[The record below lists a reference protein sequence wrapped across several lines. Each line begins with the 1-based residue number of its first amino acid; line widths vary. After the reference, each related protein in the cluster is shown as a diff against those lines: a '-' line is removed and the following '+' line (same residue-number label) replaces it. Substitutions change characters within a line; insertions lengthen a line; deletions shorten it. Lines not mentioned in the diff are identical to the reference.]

1 MRLQFSVM
9 IKNQS
14 PIAYGPKRETLLLSL
29 LAVVVILIY
38 ADTLTSPFI
47 FDDLPNIFHNPHIR
61 VPALSFENLAWAGF
75 QSPEGRRPVANIS
88 FALNHYFNGYNP
100 VGYHVVNILIHLACG
115 IFLYLLANATLQ
127 TPALRSRYEKFGWIP
142 FLAVFIWLVHPL
154 QTQSVTYIVQ
164 RMNSMAAMFYVLSML
179 FYVKFR
185 MSTVAWMK
193 WTLFAGCV
201 LTVILAFGTK
211 EVTATLPLFIIL
223 YEWYFFQDLGRQWAR
238 RNFLLL
244 AGVCLLFVIIAL
256 VYMDF
261 DPARILKGYRFRD
274 FTPAQRLLTQSR
286 VVIFY
291 ISLMLWPN
299 PSRLN
304 LDHDFALSYSLVNPA
319 STLIAITAII
329 ALIAF
334 AILIARKEPLLSFS
348 ILWFFG
354 NLAIESSIIGLEL
367 VFEHRTYLP
376 TTFVILA
383 IVSLVFRY
391 LKHALPAVI
400 ALSLVGTLFC
410 AWTYQRNQVWA
421 DEISLYRDSA
431 AKSPGKAR
439 PQNNLGAALS
449 RQDRLPEAIGLY
461 RVALGIKPEFG
472 DAHYNLGYALTKT
485 GKLDEGLTH
494 FREAVRID
502 PKQVKYLNNL
512 GVALVLKGNYEE
524 AIDHLTK
531 ALAISP
537 SDADVHN
544 NLGLAFKRQGD
555 LDAAML
561 HFSNAVSLDPRHPDA
576 LYNRGVILM
585 EYGQLEVAR
594 KHFARALEISPGF
607 EAARLDLEE
616 VNKRIRKAE
625 GNQNN

>member
-1 MRLQFSVM
+1 MVKDASSA
-9 IKNQS
+9 K
-14 PIAYGPKRETLLLSL
+14 YGPRRETLLLSL

-61 VPALSFENLAWAGF
+61 VPSLSLENLAWAGF
-75 QSPEGRRPVANIS
+75 QSPIGSRPVANIS

-100 VGYHVVNILIHLACG
+100 VGYHFVNILIHLACG
-115 IFLYLLANATLQ
+115 IFLYGLAKATLQ
-127 TPALRSRYEKFGWIP
+127 TPALRTRYEKFGWIP

-154 QTQSVTYIVQ
+154 QTQSVTYVVQ

-185 MSTVAWMK
+185 MATATRMK

-201 LTVILAFGTK
+201 LSAILAFGTK
-211 EVTATLPLFIIL
+211 EITATLPVFIVL
-223 YEWYFFQDLGRQWAR
+223 YEWYFFQELGRQWAR
-238 RNFLLL
+238 RNLLL
-244 AGVCLLFVIIAL
+244 LGGGCLLFLIMAL
-256 VYMDF
+256 VYVDF
-261 DPARILKGYRFRD
+261 DPARILSGYGTRD

-304 LDHDFALSYSLVNPA
+304 LDHDFALSYSLLNPA
-319 STLIAITAII
+319 STLMAITVII

-354 NLAIESSIIGLEL
+354 NLVIESSIIGLEL

-376 TTFVILA
+376 TTFAILA
-383 IVSLVFRY
+383 MVSLVFRY
-391 LKHALPAVI
+391 VKHALPAVI

-410 AWTYQRNQVWA
+410 AWTYARNQVWA
-421 DEISLYRDSA
+421 DEMTLYRDSA

-449 RQDRLPEAIGLY
+449 RQDRLPEAIEMYQL
-461 RVALGIKPEFG
+461 ALRIKPEYG
-472 DAHYNLGYALTKT
+472 DAHYNLGYALSKT
-485 GKLDEGLTH
+485 GRLDEGLAH
-494 FREAVRID
+494 FREAVRIE

-512 GVALVLKGNYEE
+512 GVALVLKGNYAE
-524 AIDHLTK
+524 AIDQLKK
-531 ALAISP
+531 ALKIDP

-544 NLGLAFKRQGD
+544 NLGLAFKKQGD
-555 LDAAML
+555 LDAAMQ
-561 HFSNAVSLDPRHPDA
+561 HFSSAVSLDPRHPDA

-585 EYGQLEVAR
+585 EDGQLEVAR
-594 KHFARALEISPGF
+594 KHFARVLEISPGY
-607 EAARLDLEE
+607 EPARLDLEE
-616 VNKRIRKAE
+616 VDKRIRE
-625 GNQNN
+625 GKQSD